1 MEGNMENYK
10 YIYGPV
16 PSRRLGLSLGVSP
29 IPSRTCNYSCIY
41 CQLGRTKNLTN
52 HRKNFFPVDEIIAEL
67 KDYLASKPLLD
78 IITIV
83 GEGEPTLYSD
93 LGQLIRKIKEI
104 TDAPVAVITNGA
116 LLSDITVQKELMS
129 ADFVLPS
136 IDASTEKMFKKIN
149 RPHGEIDYNEVVN
162 GLINFSKEYQGK
174 IFIETMII
182 KDINDQVN
190 QLKALKNIL
199 NKINYDRLYINT
211 PVRPPAES
219 SVEEPSLETLSVAVN
234 ILEGISIEQLVS
246 TGFFSKEKDD
256 YIAIKSIIQRHPMN
270 QFEIKSFL
278 EERSCESTDE
288 ILKRLSDDPEI
299 VINNYKNYKN
309 YRMK

>member
-1 MEGNMENYK
+1 MENYK

-52 HRKNFFPVDEIIAEL
+52 DRKAFFPVDDIIAEL
-67 KDYLASKPLLD
+67 KDYIDSKPLYD

-93 LGQLIRKIKEI
+93 LGQLIKKIKEI

-116 LLSDITVQKELMS
+116 LLSETMVQKELMS

-136 IDASTEKMFKKIN
+136 VDASSEEMFKKIN
-149 RPHGEIDYNEVVN
+149 RPHGKIDYNAVIN
-162 GLINFSKEYQGK
+162 GLINFSKKYKGK
-174 IFIETMII
+174 IFIETMVI
-182 KDINDQVN
+182 KDLNDQVD
-190 QLKALKNIL
+190 QLKALNNIL
-199 NKINYDRLYINT
+199 KTIDYDRLYINT

-219 SVEEPSLETLSVAVN
+219 HVEEPSLETLNVAVD
-234 ILEGISIEQLVS
+234 ILKGISIEQLIS

-256 YIAIKSIIQRHPMN
+256 YRAIKSIIQRHPMN

-278 EERSCESTDE
+278 EERNCDSPEI
-288 ILKRLSDDPEI
+288 ILKKLSNDPEI
-299 VINNYKNYKN
+299 EINNYKNYKN

>member
-1 MEGNMENYK
+1 MENYK

-52 HRKNFFPVDEIIAEL
+52 TRKNFFPVDDIIAEL
-67 KDYLASKPLLD
+67 KDYIDSKALYD

-83 GEGEPTLYSD
+83 GEGEPTLYSE
-93 LGQLIRKIKEI
+93 LGQLIKKIKEI
-104 TDAPVAVITNGA
+104 TNTPVAVITNGA
-116 LLSDITVQKELMS
+116 LLSETIVQKELMS

-136 IDASTEKMFKKIN
+136 VDASTEEMFKQIN
-149 RPHGEIDYNEVVN
+149 RPYGKIEYNAVIN
-162 GLINFSKEYQGK
+162 GLMDFSKKYKGK

-182 KDINDQVN
+182 KGINDQVE

-199 NKINYDRLYINT
+199 KEIDYDRLYINT

-219 SVEEPSLETLSVAVN
+219 HVEEPSLETLNIAVD
-234 ILEGISIEQLVS
+234 ILNGISIEQLIS

-256 YIAIKSIIQRHPMN
+256 YLAIKSIIQRHPMN

-278 EERSCESTDE
+278 EERNCESSTK
-288 ILKRLSDDPEI
+288 ILKKLSDDPEI
-299 VINNYKNYKN
+299 EINNYKSYNN
-309 YRMK
+309 YRIK

>member
-1 MEGNMENYK
+1 
-10 YIYGPV
+10 V

-149 RPHGEIDYNEVVN
+149 RPHGKIDYNEVVN
-162 GLINFSKEYQGK
+162 GLINFSKEYQEK